1 MRLLKV
7 EVGDVYGHYSVPA
20 HVSSDTICVKVNRFA
35 SISDVLYPCFAAE
48 KYFSPTPFSTN
59 LSLVHEYNNQ
69 VFVDIRRVSVDVTVE
84 VLSHILELL
93 EEGLAVSWRNFLP
106 VTGEGL

>member
-20 HVSSDTICVKVNRFA
+20 HVSSDTSCVKVNRFA

-48 KYFSPTPFSTN
+48 KYFSLTPFC
-59 LSLVHEYNNQ
+59 SLVHEYYY
-69 VFVDIRRVSVDVTVE
+69 TY
-84 VLSHILELL
+84 LELIFGERL
-93 EEGLAVSWRNFLP
+93 MLA
-106 VTGEGL
+106 T